1 MTRGA
6 SSPDDIRSAPA
17 YTFTAAA
24 RHLGMPPATLRSWV
38 VGRVY
43 RRGRTLVET
52 EPLIRAPAGAGNL
65 ISFNNLVEAHVL
77 RAIRTK
83 NTVTMAAVRNAI
95 AYAERSLGIDRLL
108 LSDELRTSGQD
119 IFLDRL
125 RELITLTR
133 SGQLAMKQM
142 LLVYL
147 KRVDRDDEALPLRLY
162 PLRPAWSEE
171 KKPIVI
177 DPRVSFGRPTVAR
190 SGISTAALVDRVDA
204 GEDLEILAGDYGL
217 RIDQIED
224 AVFYER
230 AA

>member
-6 SSPDDIRSAPA
+6 SFPGDIRDAPA
-17 YTFTAAA
+17 YTITAAA

-38 VGRVY
+38 LSRTY
-43 RRGRTLVET
+43 RRAGGSVKT
-52 EPLIRAPAGAGNL
+52 EPLIRAPAGSGNL

-77 RAIRTK
+77 RAIRAKVGVKTG
-83 NTVTMAAVRNAI
+83 AIRSAI
-95 AYAERSLGIDRLL
+95 AYAEQSLGIERLL
-108 LSDELRTSGQD
+108 LSDEFRTSGQD

-142 LLVYL
+142 LAAYL
-147 KRVDRDDEALPLRLY
+147 KRVDRDDAALPFRLY

-171 KKPIVI
+171 RKPIVI
-177 DPRVSFGRPTVAR
+177 DPRVSFGRSTVAG